1 MRSLFATLFSFL
13 VVASAYAQTT
23 APGGGTAGGT
33 GAAAPGAGTAGGLGS
48 YWWIILVVIVL
59 AVVIWMMSR
68 RRRTM

>member
-1 MRSLFATLFSFL
+1 MRSLYATLFSFL

-23 APGGGTAGGT
+23 APGGTTAP
-33 GAAAPGAGTAGGLGS
+33 APAPGAGTAGGIGS

-59 AVVIWMMSR
+59 AAVIWMMSR